1 MDNSII
7 IKKTVAN
14 NDIKNEKLLVKKL
27 IDGNENAF
35 RKLFDSYR
43 NDLYKFSLSMVC
55 SKDYAEEI
63 VQDVFMKIW
72 IKRESLNPEMS
83 FKSYLFTITR
93 NKNIK
98 FLKKASNN
106 RKLREEIFYK
116 KQKFANPTDLHIRE
130 SELESLKEEALDKL
144 SPRRREIFKM
154 SRNENKSYE
163 EIADELGISI
173 STVRNQMSKSLE
185 VLRDFILKN
194 KEIGLGLLLFYKN
207 WL

>member
-1 MDNSII
+1 M
-7 IKKTVAN
+7 T
-14 NDIKNEKLLVKKL
+14 KNKVEGDKFLVKEL
-27 IDGNENAF
+27 INGNEMAF

-55 SKDYAEEI
+55 SEDHAEEI

-93 NKNIK
+93 NKTIK
-98 FLKKASNN
+98 FLKKAANN
-106 RKLREEIFYK
+106 RKLREAVFYG
-116 KQKFANPTDLHIRE
+116 KQKFVNSTDLYVR
-130 SELESLKEEALDKL
+130 ELELEALKKEAMDKL
-144 SPRRREIFKM
+144 SPKRRIIFEM

-173 STVRNQMSKSLE
+173 STVRNQMSTSLE
-185 VLRDFILKN
+185 ILRDFILKN
-194 KEIGLGLLLFYKN
+194 KEIGLGLLLFYTD
-207 WL
+207 WV

>member
-1 MDNSII
+1 VINSN
-7 IKKTVAN
+7 TN
-14 NDIKNEKLLVKKL
+14 TEKLLIRQL
-27 IDGNENAF
+27 TEGNNKAF
-35 RKLFDSYR
+35 RKLFDYYR

-63 VQDVFMKIW
+63 VQDVFMKVW

-98 FLKKASNN
+98 FLKKAAND

-116 KQKFANPTDLHIRE
+116 KQKFANSIDIYVRE
-130 SELESLKEEALDKL
+130 SELEFLKQEALDKL
-144 SPRRREIFKM
+144 SPRRREIFEM

-163 EIADELGISI
+163 EIAEELGISI

-185 VLRDFILKN
+185 ILRDFILKN
-194 KEIGLGLLLFYKN
+194 KEIGIGLLLFYKD
-207 WL
+207 WM

>member
-1 MDNSII
+1 MINSN
-7 IKKTVAN
+7 TN
-14 NDIKNEKLLVKKL
+14 TEKLLIRQL
-27 IDGNENAF
+27 TEGNNKAF
-35 RKLFDSYR
+35 RKLFDYYR

-63 VQDVFMKIW
+63 VQDVFMKVW

-83 FKSYLFTITR
+83 FKSYVFTITR

-98 FLKKASNN
+98 FLKKAAND

-116 KQKFANPTDLHIRE
+116 KQKFANSIDIYVRE
-130 SELESLKEEALDKL
+130 SELESIKQEALDKL
-144 SPRRREIFKM
+144 SPRRREIFEM

-163 EIADELGISI
+163 EIAEELGISI

-185 VLRDFILKN
+185 ILRDFILKN
-194 KEIGLGLLLFYKN
+194 KEIGIGLLLFYKD
-207 WL
+207 WM

>member
-1 MDNSII
+1 MVNSNIN
-7 IKKTVAN
+7 T
-14 NDIKNEKLLVKKL
+14 EKLLIKEL
-27 IDGNENAF
+27 TEGNNKAF
-35 RKLFDSYR
+35 RKLFDYYR

-63 VQDVFMKIW
+63 VQDVFMKVW

-98 FLKKASNN
+98 FLKKAAND

-116 KQKFANPTDLHIRE
+116 KQKFANSIDIYVRE
-130 SELESLKEEALDKL
+130 SELEFLKQEALDKL
-144 SPRRREIFKM
+144 SPRRREIFEM
-154 SRNENKSYE
+154 ARNENKSYE
-163 EIADELGISI
+163 EIAAELGISI

-185 VLRDFILKN
+185 ILRDFILKN
-194 KEIGLGLLLFYKN
+194 KEIGIVLLLFSQD
-207 WL
+207 WI

>member
-1 MDNSII
+1 VI
-7 IKKTVAN
+7 N
-14 NDIKNEKLLVKKL
+14 NNINTEKLLIKEL
-27 IDGNENAF
+27 IEGNNKAF
-35 RKLFDSYR
+35 RKLFDYYR

-63 VQDVFMKIW
+63 VQDVFMKVW

-98 FLKKASNN
+98 FLKKAAND

-116 KQKFANPTDLHIRE
+116 KQKFANSIDIYVRE
-130 SELESLKEEALDKL
+130 SELEFIKKEALDKL
-144 SPRRREIFKM
+144 SPRRREIFEM

-163 EIADELGISI
+163 EIAAELGISI

-185 VLRDFILKN
+185 ILRDFILKN
-194 KEIGLGLLLFYKN
+194 KEIGIGLLLFYKD
-207 WL
+207 WM